1 MVKNKC
7 AVVTGTNRGIGHAI
21 VEKLAYSGA
30 DVFACARTETEDFKN
45 WAACLQEK
53 TGRSVIPI
61 YFELQDTGQMKE
73 AFLKIKR
80 SQLPVDILVNA
91 AAGVHNA
98 NFLMTS
104 SGKLQELFEINYFSQ
119 IQFTQYILKIMLRQ
133 KNGSIINIASSGG
146 IDGNPGRT
154 AYNATK
160 AAVISTTKTMARELG
175 KNGIRVNAVAPGLID
190 TDMAR
195 DNTPEDVMQRELDS
209 TCMGRIGR
217 PEEIANVVEFLASD
231 ASSYVT
237 GQVWRVDGG
246 M

>member
-1 MVKNKC
+1 MVENKC
-7 AVVTGTNRGIGHAI
+7 AVVTGTSRGIGRAV

-30 DVFACARTETEDFKN
+30 DVFVCARVETESFKS
-45 WAACLQEK
+45 WAAFLQEK
-53 TGRSVIPI
+53 TGRSIIPV
-61 YFELQDTGQMKE
+61 YFELQDAGQIKE
-73 AFLKIKR
+73 AFLKIKK

-98 NFLMTS
+98 NFQMTGS
-104 SGKLQELFEINYFSQ
+104 AKLQELFGINYFSQ
-119 IQFTQYILKIMLRQ
+119 VQFTQYILKVMLRQ
-133 KNGSIINIASSGG
+133 RRGSIINIASSGG

-175 KNGIRVNAVAPGLID
+175 KNGIRVNAVAPGLVD

-195 DNTPEDVMQRELDS
+195 DNTPEDVMKRELER